1 MMVRSGQL
9 NKTNTE
15 ACQIKDQL
23 IQADRERQT
32 LNKELMY
39 KDNIGESDMTLFYGL
54 KSLLEINSL
63 TVSTVD
69 N

>member
-1 MMVRSGQL
+1 MVRSGQL

-15 ACQIKDQL
+15 ACQIKDPL
-23 IQADRERQT
+23 IQAREREI
-32 LNKELMY
+32 LNKELMN
-39 KDNIGESDMTLFYGL
+39 KDKPGDSDMTLFYGL

-63 TVSTVD
+63 TVSEED